1 MTTPEETLEDI
12 KRTLDWHIEDYHLAF
27 KDQTIKSVEDAYNLG
42 WFEAMETLKKK
53 YFGGMNNE
61 F

>member
-12 KRTLDWHIEDYHLAF
+12 KRTLDCHIEEYLTCED
-27 KDQTIKSVEDAYNLG
+27 KRIRSITDAYDLG

-53 YFGGMNNE
+53 YFGDKQ
-61 F
+61 

>member
-1 MTTPEETLEDI
+1 MTTSEEILKDI
-12 KRTLDWHIEDYHLAF
+12 KRTIDWQIEDYHLAF

-53 YFGGMNNE
+53 YFGDKQ
-61 F
+61 

>member
-12 KRTLDWHIEDYHLAF
+12 KRTLDWHIEEYLTF
-27 KDQTIKSVEDAYNLG
+27 KHQTIRDNSDAYDLG

-53 YFGGMNNE
+53 YFKE
-61 F
+61 

>member
-12 KRTLDWHIEDYHLAF
+12 KRTLDWQIEDYLTCND
-27 KDQTIKSVEDAYNLG
+27 KTIRSTTDAYDLG

-53 YFGGMNNE
+53 YFKE
-61 F
+61 DEQ

>member
-12 KRTLDWHIEDYHLAF
+12 KRTLDWQIEDYLIY
-27 KDQTIKSVEDAYNLG
+27 KDQTIRSITDAYNLG

-53 YFGGMNNE
+53 YFKE
-61 F
+61 

>member
-12 KRTLDWHIEDYHLAF
+12 KRTIDWHIADYLTCND
-27 KDQTIKSVEDAYNLG
+27 KTIRSITDAYNLG

-53 YFGGMNNE
+53 YFGVTQ
-61 F
+61 

>member
-12 KRTLDWHIEDYHLAF
+12 KSTLDWQIEALTCKH
-27 KDQTIKSVEDAYNLG
+27 QTIRDNSDAYDLG

-53 YFGGMNNE
+53 YFKE
-61 F
+61 

>member
-12 KRTLDWHIEDYHLAF
+12 KRTLDWHIEDYLTC
-27 KDQTIKSVEDAYNLG
+27 KDQTIRDNADAYHLG

-53 YFGGMNNE
+53 YFGDKQ
-61 F
+61 

>member
-12 KRTLDWHIEDYHLAF
+12 KRTLDWHIEDYLTCED
-27 KDQTIKSVEDAYNLG
+27 KRIRSITDAYDLG

-53 YFGGMNNE
+53 YFGDE
-61 F
+61 Q

>member
-12 KRTLDWHIEDYHLAF
+12 KRTLDWHIEDYLTC
-27 KDQTIKSVEDAYNLG
+27 KDQTIRSITDAYNLG

-53 YFGGMNNE
+53 YFKE
-61 F
+61 